1 MASQT
6 FTVKFMEQVI
16 NSNSLDACRSA
27 GFDPFNFIVP

>member
-27 GFDPFNFIVP
+27 GFDLFHSPVP